1 MDTEFWLQ
9 RWRDGQT
16 GFHQTR
22 VMPLLQKYWPA
33 LSVPQAGRVLVPL
46 AGKSLDMAWLA
57 GQGHRVLGVELSAL
71 AVEQFFAENNLHPAT
86 TDSPMGRHYVA
97 GNIEVICGDI
107 FGLDAATLA
116 GCSGFYDRAALI
128 ALPPDMRRRYVEQ
141 VYGRLPA
148 GCRGLLITLDYPS
161 DQMSGPPFSVDDA
174 EVRALYAGLWDVSGI
189 DRRDVLPKEP
199 KFAARG
205 VTRMDTVVYR
215 LTRGA

>member
-1 MDTEFWLQ
+1 
-9 RWRDGQT
+9 
-16 GFHQTR
+16 
-22 VMPLLQKYWPA
+22 
-33 LSVPQAGRVLVPL
+33 
-46 AGKSLDMAWLA
+46 MAWLA

-141 VYGRLPA
+141 VYGRL
-148 GCRGLLITLDYPS
+148 G
-161 DQMSGPPFSVDDA
+161 A
-174 EVRALYAGLWDVSGI
+174 EEGRVG
-189 DRRDVLPKEP
+189 KEWV
-199 KFAARG
+199 G
-205 VTRMDTVVYR
+205 
-215 LTRGA
+215 